1 MRTEEE
7 WAEKAKRLLRTA
19 MVQRGITYEGLSER
33 LAAIGV
39 EDTPVNLRN
48 KVARGKFT
56 AVFMLQCLEAVGCMT
71 MPLNDPWGEARP
83 SHSVA
88 GA

>member
-1 MRTEEE
+1 MRTEDE
-7 WAEKAKRLLRTA
+7 WAERAKRLLRTA
-19 MVQRGITYEGLSER
+19 MVQRGITYEGLSDR

-39 EDTPVNLRN
+39 EDSPVNLRN
-48 KVARGKFT
+48 KVSRGKFT
-56 AVFMLQCLEAVGCMT
+56 AVFMLQCLEAVGSKS

-88 GA
+88 AA